1 MATEG
6 VLTDTAKEIAK
17 WANDLQINLL
27 RMGGLYGFEISR
39 GPQGRFHT
47 LHKEDSTFAS
57 RELAIN
63 AIHNILVAVRD
74 YTTAEGETS
83 ELTQATVDKICADL
97 AVRNSAH
104 TYH

>member
-27 RMGGLYGFEISR
+27 RMGTLHGFEISR

-47 LHKEDSTFAS
+47 LHKESSTYAT
-57 RELAIN
+57 RELAIET
-63 AIHNILVAVRD
+63 IHDILVAVRD

-83 ELTQATVDKICADL
+83 ELTPAVIDHICADL
-97 AVRNSAH
+97 TVRNSAH